1 MAFVNSELKRYEE
14 DWDGSLGIS
23 ADSNSRLFAVERN
36 RSFLDSI
43 LASFGSKG
51 RLLALS
57 IFTRVR
63 YFTSSLGFGTGSAL
77 NLISSQLLGAS
88 SSFVENF
95 NLESDI
101 SRESILNH

>member
-14 DWDGSLGIS
+14 DWDRSLGIS
-23 ADSNSRLFAVERN
+23 ADSNRRLFAVERN

-43 LASFGSKG
+43 LATFGSKG
-51 RLLALS
+51 RLLTLS
-57 IFTRVR
+57 VLTRVS
-63 YFTSSLGFGTGSAL
+63 YFTTSLSLSSSSAL
-77 NLISSQLLGAS
+77 NLISSQLLSAS
-88 SSFVENF
+88 SSFIENF